1 MMFFSIGDA
10 TVFEHVAPLVLDLYT
25 PPVPEVAPPIGA
37 KDSCC
42 RDNHSQKPRW
52 SQTGRKIGT
61 PGTLRGPPGPRVLA
75 ALRRTGQRSFL
86 AQRPLAHVVP
96 PAQCWIRS
104 GLPSETPLSVS
115 RGSRYSTLARRPAP
129 AICPWG
135 GLLLRVIRHGAP
147 TMKDD
152 GLSRGVRTR

>member
-1 MMFFSIGDA
+1 MMFFFSIGDA
-10 TVFEHVAPLVLDLYT
+10 TVFEHLYT

-52 SQTGRKIGT
+52 RQTGREIGT
-61 PGTLRGPPGPRVLA
+61 PGTLRGPPGPRALA

-86 AQRPLAHVVP
+86 SLGHHLAHVVAP
-96 PAQCWIRS
+96 TQCS
-104 GLPSETPLSVS
+104 TSSSLPSETPISMS
-115 RGSRYSTLARRPAP
+115 RGSRSLGTLAGRLAP

-135 GLLLRVIRHGAP
+135 GMLLRVIRHGAP
-147 TMKDD
+147 TMRDD
-152 GLSRGVRTR
+152 GLSRGLRTR